1 MVLSNVLN
9 CRKTNINILNL
20 SPMETEKI
28 KSQNSSA
35 RAYTPPLLEIID
47 VCIEQ
52 GFATSY
58 SKNENWNDTP
68 GGGNF

>member
-1 MVLSNVLN
+1 
-9 CRKTNINILNL
+9 
-20 SPMETEKI
+20 MEIEKI
-28 KSQNSSA
+28 KSQNCST